1 MVKYASLLFLWVIV
15 AFLTSCH
22 RDFGNHYSNAHKER
36 IKAIMDSAKDSGS
49 VKSLL
54 DTFIRQGDLY
64 GQVLAHET
72 LGKIYREN
80 SAFPDA
86 IAEHQKALDLAKV
99 LDDTL
104 AVVQALNNIGTNYR
118 RLGVMA
124 DASEYHFKALALVD
138 QCQSTR
144 KDIKKSRLVAL
155 NGIGNIYLTLQ
166 NFNEAEKMFRQSL
179 VGEKELESDLGQA
192 INYANIGAIFAERK
206 EYDSAYVYYNYSL
219 HHNQIIHS
227 DVGVSLC
234 YNHLG
239 QIDEENGKLQSALEN
254 YQKSFEIMQG
264 SGDRW
269 HWLESC
275 LSLARI
281 HLAMKEYDKARTY
294 LSQAK
299 EVSVA
304 IHSIEHLQAVY
315 YLAYEWYNQKGDCR
329 NALDNY
335 IRSEAYKDSID
346 YKDNLVQNQRVNYEK
361 EKSLREI
368 DGARKEFEEEN
379 RRNKVIAFISVMFF
393 VIACAAIGFL
403 FYALRMRMKAHR
415 ALRQMEMVRTTFFTN
430 LTHEFRTPLTVILGL
445 VGRM

>member
-72 LGKIYREN
+72 LGKIFREN

-219 HHNQIIHS
+219 PT
-227 DVGVSLC
+227 
-234 YNHLG
+234 
-239 QIDEENGKLQSALEN
+239 IDE
-254 YQKSFEIMQG
+254 
-264 SGDRW
+264 
-269 HWLESC
+269 
-275 LSLARI
+275 
-281 HLAMKEYDKARTY
+281 
-294 LSQAK
+294 
-299 EVSVA
+299 
-304 IHSIEHLQAVY
+304 
-315 YLAYEWYNQKGDCR
+315 
-329 NALDNY
+329 
-335 IRSEAYKDSID
+335 
-346 YKDNLVQNQRVNYEK
+346 
-361 EKSLREI
+361 
-368 DGARKEFEEEN
+368 
-379 RRNKVIAFISVMFF
+379 
-393 VIACAAIGFL
+393 
-403 FYALRMRMKAHR
+403 
-415 ALRQMEMVRTTFFTN
+415 
-430 LTHEFRTPLTVILGL
+430 ILCCNWITI
-445 VGRM
+445 